1 MVLPSHMSEIITEV
15 RKSISHRS
23 RSMQKLLG
31 LAVLLLAYCASTTM
45 AQQDAPPTADVQRH
59 PIRVEISQP
68 TEQHPSW
75 EKWIS
80 LVEKV
85 AWPVVVILGV
95 LLFRKPL
102 SNFLDIVGKRATEI
116 SIGGLGIKLPTMN
129 EAQLGEDVL
138 TFRAA
143 DTFMV
148 ISSSAKSSLFNM
160 FEQPGK
166 YEFVAIS
173 LGRGDK
179 WLSSRLYIFATMLQR
194 MKALRCIVFLGAG
207 ADTETQFVGATTP
220 ERVRWGLAMLQPWLE
235 VAYTQAYAQSMVS
248 GLPTIKNEN
257 GAIDAALAEQ
267 LVKSFVGN
275 LTAPPPP
282 SMTSSEWVTF
292 APNQPPE
299 HATWLAREHL
309 ERGLGYAFWKDV
321 IVTSETKKEAKMLL
335 KCSAPYVAKIKRNG
349 EFLSLID
356 RVAFLDEVMAK
367 IGDKLEA
374 KD

>member
-1 MVLPSHMSEIITEV
+1 M
-15 RKSISHRS
+15 K
-23 RSMQKLLG
+23 KLLM
-31 LAVLLLAYCASTTM
+31 LTALFLIYDASVTM
-45 AQQDAPPTADVQRH
+45 AQQTSPPTPDMPRQ
-59 PIRVEISQP
+59 PIRVELSQP
-68 TEQHPSW
+68 PELHPSW

-80 LVEKV
+80 LVEKI
-85 AWPVVVILGV
+85 AWPVVAILGV

-116 SIGGLGIKLPTMN
+116 SVGGLGIKLPTMN

-166 YEFVAIS
+166 YEFVAIN

-207 ADTETQFVGATTP
+207 ADTETRYIGATTP
-220 ERVRWGLAMLQPWLE
+220 DKVRWGLAMLQPWLE
-235 VAYTQAYAQSMVS
+235 VAYAQAYMQYTVS
-248 GLPTIKNEN
+248 GPSTIKNEN
-257 GAIDAALAEQ
+257 GAMDAELAEQ
-267 LVKSFVGN
+267 LVRNFVTN
-275 LTAPPPP
+275 LTVPPPTP
-282 SMTSSEWVTF
+282 VNDLEWVTF
-292 APNQPPE
+292 ASNQPPE
-299 HATWLAREHL
+299 HATWLPREYL
-309 ERGLGYAFWKDV
+309 EQGFGYALWKDV
-321 IVTSETKKEAKMLL
+321 IIMSETRKEAKMLL
-335 KCSAPYVAKIKRNG
+335 KCSTPYVAKVKRNG
-349 EFLSLID
+349 EFLALID
-356 RVAFLDEVMAK
+356 RVAFLDEVMGK
-367 IGDKLEA
+367 IGDRLEA

>member
-1 MVLPSHMSEIITEV
+1 MSEIITEV

-23 RSMQKLLG
+23 RAMQKLLG

-166 YEFVAIS
+166 YDFVAIS

-179 WLSSRLYIFATMLQR
+179 CLSSSLSIFATMLHTMHPCR
-194 MKALRCIVFLGAG
+194 TI
-207 ADTETQFVGATTP
+207 
-220 ERVRWGLAMLQPWLE
+220 
-235 VAYTQAYAQSMVS
+235 QS
-248 GLPTIKNEN
+248 
-257 GAIDAALAEQ
+257 
-267 LVKSFVGN
+267 
-275 LTAPPPP
+275 
-282 SMTSSEWVTF
+282 
-292 APNQPPE
+292 
-299 HATWLAREHL
+299 
-309 ERGLGYAFWKDV
+309 
-321 IVTSETKKEAKMLL
+321 
-335 KCSAPYVAKIKRNG
+335 
-349 EFLSLID
+349 LSP
-356 RVAFLDEVMAK
+356 
-367 IGDKLEA
+367 
-374 KD
+374 